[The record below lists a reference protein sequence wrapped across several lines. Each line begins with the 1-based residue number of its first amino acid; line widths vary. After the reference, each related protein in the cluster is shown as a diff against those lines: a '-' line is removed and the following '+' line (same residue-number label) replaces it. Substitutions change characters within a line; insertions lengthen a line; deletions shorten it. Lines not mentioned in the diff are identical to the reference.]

1 MSFKKEHRLETIIY
15 LGLWGLLFLA
25 PVINLS
31 IRTSQADDLTFDWNE
46 IFPVWKEYAVFFVV
60 FLIHNHLLAPL
71 LVYKQK
77 IWHYLALCLAIV
89 IIFQTYQCN
98 HRPDF
103 AKMKMRRE
111 MMMKEGHRPEF
122 RESKEFREFGE
133 FGESPEFRERPGGPE
148 GHRRPDGAE
157 REFDATPG
165 EEPRI
170 ALTDSTSPL
179 NDTIHL
185 TQYKP
190 DDKRPIRPWRGMERG
205 EKRPPIMFG
214 QHDII
219 SIIILILML
228 GMNLGI
234 KLYFKQR
241 SDSKKLDSLEKQSLE
256 QQLEYLKY
264 QINPH
269 FFMNTLNN
277 IHALVD
283 IDPEKAKETI
293 LELSKMM
300 RFVLYEG
307 NKKGVPLD
315 REIAFLQNYITLM
328 KLRYTD
334 KVRITVDLP
343 QALPNKEV
351 PPLMFITFVE
361 NAFKHGVSYRQASFI
376 DISIAIEAAN
386 HHGLTRT
393 ESPESDTAS
402 GNQMQKLAF
411 RCSNSKIPASED
423 KHGGVGLTNVKQ
435 RLDLIYGKDY
445 TLDIKDE
452 AETYTVNLTIP
463 L

>member
-15 LGLWGLLFLA
+15 LGLWGMLFLA
-25 PVINLS
+25 PVISLS
-31 IRTSQADDLTFDWNE
+31 IRTSQTDGLTFDWNE
-46 IFPVWKEYAVFFVV
+46 IFTVWKEYAVFFVV
-60 FLIHNHLLAPL
+60 FLIHNHLLAPM
-71 LVYKQK
+71 LVYRQK

-89 IIFQTYQCN
+89 VIFQTYQCN

-103 AKMKMRRE
+103 VKMRMRRE
-111 MMMKEGHRPEF
+111 MMMKEGRRP
-122 RESKEFREFGE
+122 SGPDFGAD
-133 FGESPEFRERPGGPE
+133 GHKPGGPDE
-148 GHRRPDGAE
+148 FRKPDGE
-157 REFDATPG
+157 GNEF
-165 EEPRI
+165 R
-170 ALTDSTSPL
+170 
-179 NDTIHL
+179 
-185 TQYKP
+185 KP
-190 DDKRPIRPWRGMERG
+190 DGEGPIRPWRGMEPGRQH
-205 EKRPPIMFG
+205 PPVMLG

-241 SDSKKLDSLEKQSLE
+241 SDNKKLDSLEKQSLE

-315 REIAFLQNYITLM
+315 REVAFLQNYITLM

-334 KVRITVDLP
+334 KVRISVSLP
-343 QALPNKEV
+343 PSLPNKEI

-376 DISIAIEAAN
+376 EVAIDLQQAE
-386 HHGLTRT
+386 R
-393 ESPESDTAS
+393 DT
-402 GNQMQKLAF
+402 LVF
-411 RCSNSKIPASED
+411 TCRNSRIPKEDD
-423 KHGGVGLTNVKQ
+423 KHGGVGLANVKK
-435 RLDLIYGKDY
+435 RLQLIYGDSY
-445 TLDIKDE
+445 SLDISDE
-452 AETYTVNLTIP
+452 TDTYTVRLTLP